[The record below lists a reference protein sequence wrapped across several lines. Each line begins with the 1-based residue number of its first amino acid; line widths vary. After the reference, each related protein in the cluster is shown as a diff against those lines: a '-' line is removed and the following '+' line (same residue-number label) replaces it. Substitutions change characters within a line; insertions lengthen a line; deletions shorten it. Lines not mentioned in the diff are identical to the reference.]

1 MPKKFLIIRFSSI
14 GDIIQCMTVVDGILN
29 HYPDAEIHWIARK
42 DMSSFLA
49 MDQRIH
55 KVWPFERA
63 KGFKGLLA
71 QAKEL
76 KKEKFDYVYDAHSN
90 IRSIILKTVLV
101 PRWKRWFGAGPKF
114 TMRSKDR
121 IKRIL
126 LFTFRIDRFPMPFKG
141 MISFRKPL
149 EKWGITDYSKINSDW
164 FFPVELKEKM
174 QEQVFSQLKGEQ
186 KKLITLVPSAAWPMK
201 RWPVTHW
208 QKLIELLPDYHFMI
222 LAGPTDDFCDDIES
236 AAADR
241 VMNLKGKTNLLESCY
256 LVQKSNVVIS
266 GDTGFLHAADKFN
279 VKALGMM
286 GPSAFGYT
294 TGEQIKILEVDL
306 KCRPCSKDGSG
317 ECSQAVYQKCM
328 VDITPDWVAKEV
340 KEIMSKQ

>member
-55 KVWPFERA
+55 KVWGFDRK

-71 QAKEL
+71 QAKQL
-76 KKEKFDYVYDAHSN
+76 KAEKFDFVYDAHSN
-90 IRSIILKTVLV
+90 IRSIVLKTVLV
-101 PRWKRWFGAGPKF
+101 PRWKRWFGIGPKF

-126 LFTFRIDRFPMPFKG
+126 LFKFRIDRFPMPFKG
-141 MISFRKPL
+141 MRSFRKPM
-149 EKWGITDYSKINSDW
+149 EKWGIDDYSKVNTNW
-164 FFPVELKEKM
+164 FFPEELKEKM
-174 QEQVFSQLKGEQ
+174 DANVFSSLKGD
-186 KKLITLVPSAAWPMK
+186 KSKLVTLVPSAAWIMK
-201 RWPVTHW
+201 RWPVSHW
-208 QKLIELLPDYHFMI
+208 QKLVSLLPDYNFMI
-222 LAGPTDDFCDDIES
+222 LAGPDDVFCSEIEKE
-236 AAADR
+236 APEKIL
-241 VMNLKGKTNLLESCY
+241 NLAGKTNLLESCY
-256 LVQKSNVVIS
+256 LTQKSNLVIS

-279 VKALGMM
+279 VKALSLM
-286 GPSAFGYT
+286 GPTAFGFT
-294 TGEQIKILEVDL
+294 TGDQIKTLEVDM

-317 ECSQAVYQKCM
+317 KCKMNIYQQCM
-328 VDITPDWVAKEV
+328 VDITPEWLAKEV
-340 KEIMSKQ
+340 KSAMI